1 MKRGTLRESGA
12 DRGQSIDY
20 LAARTKRP
28 WIVAG
33 PGPLGVP
40 DVRGREVYGSLR
52 LIGGGAIGAPVAP
65 GDQIVLSVPAT
76 STVLGRRQRIRPK
89 HDGCVC
95 VWRWFA
101 VEPQRRILVGHQR
114 CVGGDTEHQAVHAH
128 EEVENPAG
136 VAAGE

>member
-1 MKRGTLRESGA
+1 MKRGTLRVSGD

-52 LIGGGAIGAPVAP
+52 VIGGVATGAPVAP
-65 GDQIVLSVPAT
+65 GDHIVLSVPAT
-76 STVLGRRQRIRPK
+76 STVFGPFYVVGSGFGPSMMGVSALG
-89 HDGCVC
+89 
-95 VWRWFA
+95 
-101 VEPQRRILVGHQR
+101 
-114 CVGGDTEHQAVHAH
+114 GGSLPPMSSRSGGYWSVIS
-128 EEVENPAG
+128 
-136 VAAGE
+136 AA